1 MRLPKNDD
9 IGRLQG
15 NMDFLKGKI
24 KYFYAMTFLAD
35 SEIRH
40 IQKQI
45 DSINAAVRSASEYD
59 DGSEYED
66 NFLT

>member
-1 MRLPKNDD
+1 
-9 IGRLQG
+9 
-15 NMDFLKGKI
+15 
-24 KYFYAMTFLAD
+24 MTFLAD